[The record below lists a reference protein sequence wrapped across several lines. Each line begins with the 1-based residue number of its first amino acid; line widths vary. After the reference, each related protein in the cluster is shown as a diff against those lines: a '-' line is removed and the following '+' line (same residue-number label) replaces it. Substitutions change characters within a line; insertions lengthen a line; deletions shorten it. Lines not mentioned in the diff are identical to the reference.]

1 MTAQRHTVGPDR
13 GKLVLHTKRQGLA
26 ATAGHDLTID
36 VTRWSGEIEVGDD
49 PAASTVSV
57 TVETG
62 SLEVRE
68 GTGGVKP
75 LTERDKREIAATMRK
90 LLDSDRQ
97 PQATFRS
104 TRVAARAGGGTIDG
118 DLTLRGS
125 TKPLKIEVTDS
136 GDGHYHGTTSV
147 VQTAFG
153 IKPYVAFLGALKV
166 ADEVAVDVDLDLS
179 GDVR

>member
-13 GKLVLHTKRQGLA
+13 GSLILHTKRQGLA

-49 PAASTVSV
+49 PAGSTVSV

-68 GTGGVKP
+68 GSGGVKP
-75 LTERDKREIAATMRK
+75 LSERDKREIAATIRR

-104 TRVAARAGGGTIDG
+104 NRVAVRDGGGTIDG
-118 DLTLRGS
+118 DLTLRGA
-125 TKPLKIEVTDS
+125 TRPLTIDVTGGD
-136 GDGHYHGTTSV
+136 DGHYHGTTTV
-147 VQTAFG
+147 VQTGFG
-153 IKPYVAFLGALKV
+153 IKPYVAFLGALKL
-166 ADEVAVDVDLDLS
+166 ADAVAVEVDLDLS
-179 GDVR
+179 GGGR

>member
-13 GKLVLHTKRQGLA
+13 GRLVLHTKRQGLA

-75 LTERDKREIAATMRK
+75 LTERDKREIAATMRR

-97 PQATFRS
+97 PQAMFRS
-104 TRVAARAGGGTIDG
+104 TRVVAGEGGGTIEG

-125 TKPLKIEVTDS
+125 TRPLTIEVTDS
-136 GDGHYHGTTSV
+136 GGGHYHGTTSV
-147 VQTAFG
+147 LQTEFG

-166 ADEVAVDVDLDLS
+166 ADQVAVEVELDLS
-179 GDVR
+179 GDGR

>member
-1 MTAQRHTVGPDR
+1 MTAHRHTVGPDR

-49 PAASTVSV
+49 VAASTVSV

-75 LTERDKREIAATMRK
+75 LSDRDRREIAATMRK

-97 PQATFRS
+97 PRATFRS
-104 TRVAARAGGGTIDG
+104 TGVAVRAGGGTIDG
-118 DLTLRGS
+118 DLSLRGS
-125 TKPLKIEVTDS
+125 TRPLTIEVTDS

-179 GDVR
+179 GEGR